1 MKESNYILFGVA
13 VSYFLIAIIQMKMDG
28 LLPASLYVTVAF
40 VSLEFTVFEMF
51 KSVIDCLVHN
61 LQKTDIK
68 VKSRKEFIKKSIK
81 IYDRF
86 NILKSESKKLE
97 DELIMLSYNENLTRN
112 NGKIK
117 RLKGLFFVMS
127 CIQTI
132 VCTMQIMITPLKLIP
147 YDKLTNKVINIV
159 TLVSFAC
166 MFLSCFFSNLW
177 NEHNDFQEERWHIYE
192 VVSSDYLEM
201 LEKIASENEKIN
213 I

>member
-13 VSYFLIAIIQMKMDG
+13 VSYFLIAIIQMEIDG

-40 VSLEFTVFEMF
+40 VSLGFTVFEML
-51 KSVIDCLVHN
+51 KSLIDCLVHN
-61 LQKTDIK
+61 LQKTDIN
-68 VKSRKEFIKKSIK
+68 VKSHTEFIKRRIK
-81 IYDRF
+81 TYDKF
-86 NILKSESKKLE
+86 NVLKSESRKLK
-97 DELIMLSYNENLTRN
+97 DELTMLSYDENLTKN

-117 RLKGLFFVMS
+117 RLKRLFSVMS

-132 VCTMQIMITPLKLIP
+132 VCTMAIMIMPLKLIP
-147 YDKLTNKVINIV
+147 YDKLTNKVINVV
-159 TLVSFAC
+159 TLGSFAF

-177 NEHNDFQEERWHIYE
+177 NQHSDFQEERWHIYE
-192 VVSSDYLEM
+192 VVSSDYLEI